1 MSAKIDP
8 LKQNDPT
15 KRKGSSLNTFNFSY
29 DPSSWNVHRALV
41 FFLAFSDILFISE
54 WLPSNCLQLLS
65 TLSDNSSVFYIARL
79 GTAKNKFTRDGFA
92 FPFLKSNRTN
102 ISVQEIK
109 LESERIL
116 GIEIN
121 HETNYVW

>member
-1 MSAKIDP
+1 MIDP

-15 KRKGSSLNTFNFSY
+15 NRKGSSLNTFNFSY
-29 DPSSWNVHRALV
+29 DPSSWNVHGALSLDV
-41 FFLAFSDILFISE
+41 LAFSE

-65 TLSDNSSVFYIARL
+65 TLSDNSSVFYTARL
-79 GTAKNKFTRDGFA
+79 GTAKNKITHDGLA
-92 FPFLKSNRTN
+92 FLFLKSNRTN

-121 HETNYVW
+121 HETNNVL

>member
-1 MSAKIDP
+1 MIQRNVRAVVLTLLI
-8 LKQNDPT
+8 
-15 KRKGSSLNTFNFSY
+15 SLTTRQVGMFIEHWF
-29 DPSSWNVHRALV
+29 

-54 WLPSNCLQLLS
+54 WLPSNCLQLVS
-65 TLSDNSSVFYIARL
+65 TLSDNSSVYYIARL